1 MSQVRAQILDVE
13 FPNTAAVRIVINA
26 PASKIFEVLANPRAH
41 ASFDGSGTIEKSIS
55 GPVRLHQGAKFRMA
69 MKIKVPYR
77 ITNTVV
83 TFEENKKITWCHLM
97 KWTWSYELHD
107 LGNSTT
113 QVTEIFDGHSIPA
126 FSRWWLKKTG
136 AVARNPKFMAKSLVQ
151 LKALCEG

>member
-1 MSQVRAQILDVE
+1 MSQVRAQILDVD
-13 FPNTAAVRIVINA
+13 FPNTAAARIVINA

-41 ASFDGSGTIEKSIS
+41 SSFDGSGTIEKSIS
-55 GPVRLHQGAKFRMA
+55 GPSRLHLGAKFSMA

-83 TFEENKKITWCHLM
+83 AFEENKKITWCHLM
-97 KWTWSYELHD
+97 KWTWSYELKD

-113 QVTEIFDGHSIPA
+113 QVTEIFDGYKIPA

>member
-1 MSQVRAQILDVE
+1 
-13 FPNTAAVRIVINA
+13 
-26 PASKIFEVLANPRAH
+26 
-41 ASFDGSGTIEKSIS
+41 
-55 GPVRLHQGAKFRMA
+55 MA

-83 TFEENKKITWCHLM
+83 AFEENKKITWCHLM

-113 QVTEIFDGHSIPA
+113 QVTEIFDAHSIPA

>member
-1 MSQVRAQILDVE
+1 MSQVRAQILDVD
-13 FPNTAAVRIVINA
+13 FPNTAAARIVINA

-41 ASFDGSGTIEKSIS
+41 SSFDGSGTIEKSIS
-55 GPVRLHQGAKFRMA
+55 GPSRLHLGAKFSIA

-83 TFEENKKITWCHLM
+83 AFEENKKITWCHLM
-97 KWTWSYELHD
+97 KWTWSYELKD

-113 QVTEIFDGHSIPA
+113 QVTEIFDGHSLPA
-126 FSRWWLKKTG
+126 FSAWWLKKTG

>member
-1 MSQVRAQILDVE
+1 MSQVRAQILDVD
-13 FPNTAAVRIVINA
+13 FPNTAAARIVINA

-41 ASFDGSGTIEKSIS
+41 SSFDGSGTIEKSIS
-55 GPVRLHQGAKFRMA
+55 GPSRLHLGAKFSMA

-83 TFEENKKITWCHLM
+83 AFEENKKITWCHLM
-97 KWTWSYELHD
+97 KWTWSYELKD

-113 QVTEIFDGHSIPA
+113 QVTEIFDGHSLPA
-126 FSRWWLKKTG
+126 FSAWWLKKTG

>member
-1 MSQVRAQILDVE
+1 MSKVRAEILDVDY
-13 FPNTAAVRIVINA
+13 PNTAAARIVINA
-26 PASKIFEVLANPRAH
+26 PASKIFELLANPRAH
-41 ASFDGSGTIEKSIS
+41 ASFDGSGTIEKSVS
-55 GPVRLHQGAKFRMA
+55 GPVRLHLGAKFGMA

-83 TFEENKKITWCHLM
+83 AFEESKKITWCHLM

-107 LGNSTT
+107 LGNSIT
-113 QVTEIFDGHSIPA
+113 QVTEIFDAHSIPV
-126 FSRWWLKKTG
+126 FPRWWLKKPG

>member
-1 MSQVRAQILDVE
+1 MSHVRAQILDVD
-13 FPNTAAVRIVINA
+13 FPNTAAARIVINA

-41 ASFDGSGTIEKSIS
+41 SSFDGSGTIEKSIS
-55 GPVRLHQGAKFRMA
+55 GPSRLHLGAKFSMS

-77 ITNTVV
+77 ISNTVV
-83 TFEENKKITWCHLM
+83 AFEENKKITWCHLM
-97 KWTWSYELHD
+97 KWTWSYELQD

-113 QVTEIFDGHSIPA
+113 QVTEIFDGYTIPA

>member
-1 MSQVRAQILDVE
+1 MSQVRAQILDVD
-13 FPNTAAVRIVINA
+13 FPNTAAARIVINA

-41 ASFDGSGTIEKSIS
+41 SSFDGSGTIEKSIS
-55 GPVRLHQGAKFRMA
+55 GPSRLHLGAKFSMA

-83 TFEENKKITWCHLM
+83 AFEENKKITWCHLM
-97 KWTWSYELHD
+97 KWTWSYELKD

-113 QVTEIFDGHSIPA
+113 QVTEIFDGHSLPA

-136 AVARNPKFMAKSLVQ
+136 AVARNPKIMAKSLVQ

>member
-1 MSQVRAQILDVE
+1 MSHVRAEILDVDY
-13 FPNTAAVRIVINA
+13 PNTAAARIVINA
-26 PASKIFEVLANPRAH
+26 PAAQIFNLLANPHAH

-55 GPVRLHQGAKFRMA
+55 GPERLYVGAKFGMA

-83 TFEENKKITWCHLM
+83 AFEENKKITWCHLM

>member
-1 MSQVRAQILDVE
+1 MSKVRAEILDVDY
-13 FPNTAAVRIVINA
+13 PNTAAARIVINA
-26 PASKIFEVLANPRAH
+26 PASKIFELLANPRAH
-41 ASFDGSGTIEKSIS
+41 ASFDGSGTIEKRVS
-55 GPVRLHQGAKFRMA
+55 GPVRLHLGAKFGMA

-83 TFEENKKITWCHLM
+83 AFEESKKITWCHLM

-107 LGNSTT
+107 LGNSIT
-113 QVTEIFDGHSIPA
+113 QVTEIFDAHSIPV
-126 FSRWWLKKTG
+126 FPRWWLKKTG